1 MSLATSVGHSVT
13 GLVGHRAHLHLPR
26 RRSAAPA
33 ATTSAV
39 SPDPAATTTVLPP
52 VLDIDTAVAHHHD
65 DLAQWSAA
73 FTIASQLSR

>member
-33 ATTSAV
+33 TTT
-39 SPDPAATTTVLPP
+39 PAAPSAP